1 MTPFGVTGWSRTR
14 SGDGTRSR
22 RGPEK
27 DELRRDPSFARDRPS
42 WARPGFEGDS
52 DPAQASEV
60 IQILPVLR
68 GRDRLQGDR
77 QQEQPAH
84 DGGDT

>member
-27 DELRRDPSFARDRPS
+27 DELRRDPSFAGRTC
-42 WARPGFEGDS
+42 AG
-52 DPAQASEV
+52 QAFMG
-60 IQILPVLR
+60 LPELWK
-68 GRDRLQGDR
+68 
-77 QQEQPAH
+77 
-84 DGGDT
+84 